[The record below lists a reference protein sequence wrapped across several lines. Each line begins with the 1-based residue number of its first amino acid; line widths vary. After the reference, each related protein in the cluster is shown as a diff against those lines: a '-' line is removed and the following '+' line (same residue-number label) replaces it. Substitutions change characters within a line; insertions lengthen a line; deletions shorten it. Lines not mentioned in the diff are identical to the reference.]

1 MSDLIKKTMLTGV
14 GLASLTKDKVEKLV
28 RTLEKQGDLSEKKGG
43 KVVDSLLKKADKA
56 KKGLEAQIERVVK
69 NTIKKMN
76 LAAREDMLKLTER
89 IKNLE
94 QALKEKGLQD

>member
-1 MSDLIKKTMLTGV
+1 MSDLIKKTMFTGV

-28 RTLEKQGDLSEKKGG
+28 RTVEKQGDLSEKKGG
-43 KVVDSLLKKADKA
+43 KVVDSLLKKADKV